1 MSLTRSLSIFERLLA
16 FVRRNRLSNE
26 ERARLADDRA
36 RRKSYAMR
44 RALRKGKLER
54 AEKLSE
60 DIEALRKEAE
70 EFRALG

>member
-16 FVRRNRLSNE
+16 FIRRNRLSNE

-36 RRKSYAMR
+36 RRKGYAMR
-44 RALRKGKLER
+44 RALRKGKLKR

-60 DIEALRKEAE
+60 DIEALRQEAE
-70 EFRALG
+70 EFRALQ